1 MKVDFVARRVRLSD
15 RVTSLVESKLGKL
28 AKVLPLDAQARVVI
42 RREKLG
48 VAVEITITARQ
59 RTLTAT
65 EVAQDQEDA
74 ARAALE
80 HIEAQARR
88 TKGRVREEKKHRP
101 SLVKSPAWEAPA
113 GARPAEPRTG
123 PRREPVTVRARFEE
137 DALSAFSGSKREVML
152 FRDPSDDAVRVLYR
166 RRDGSLGLLIPV

>member
-1 MKVDFVARRVRLSD
+1 MKIDFVARRVRLSE
-15 RVTSLVESKLGKL
+15 RVTSLAETKLGKL
-28 AKVLPLDAQARVVI
+28 EKVLPSDAQARVVI

-48 VAVEITITARQ
+48 VAVEITISARQ

-65 EVAQDQEDA
+65 EVAQDQETA
-74 ARAALE
+74 ARAAIA

-101 SLVKSPAWEAPA
+101 SLGRTPAWEAPA
-113 GARPAEPRTG
+113 DTAPVEPPVG
-123 PRREPVTVRARFEE
+123 PRREPVTVRAMFEE
-137 DALSAFSGSKREVML
+137 DALTSFSASTREVML
-152 FRDPSDDAVRVLYR
+152 FRDPTDDAVRVLYR